1 MRSVICL
8 LLLLTTLAPGLAV
21 GTGSRGPGGGGAWFL
36 DAWRRSC
43 P

>member
-21 GTGSRGPGGGGAWFL
+21 GTGSRGPGGGAWFL
-36 DAWRRSC
+36 DAWRRSR